1 MSALVKF
8 VAATIAAAALF
19 GGAAAQCDAETSKQF
34 CYTADNGGTPQNVN
48 TTDVAYVAAYLR
60 AYGAQTKA
68 GRQLTMTVA
77 DAADCAEWSLYTH
90 GTVLATAKH
99 IDSTLNSS
107 VLYAD
112 IANTIDGGAGATP
125 AQQAAA
131 ILGCGT
137 AGGSLGVVYDPTN
150 PQYNTATYLADDYT
164 PGGILIKI
172 VSSS

>member
-8 VAATIAAAALF
+8 VAAAAAAAALF
-19 GGAAAQCDAETSKQF
+19 GGAAAQCDGETSDLF
-34 CYTADNGGTPQNVN
+34 CYTTNNGGTQQNVS

-77 DAADCAEWSLYTH
+77 DAADCAEWTLYTH

-99 IDSTLNSS
+99 IDSALNSS
-107 VLYAD
+107 VLFAD

-131 ILGCGT
+131 IIGCST
-137 AGGSLGVVYDPTN
+137 TGGSLGVVYDPAN
-150 PQYNTATYLADDYT
+150 PQYNTAAYLANDYA

>member
-8 VAATIAAAALF
+8 VAAAAAAAALF
-19 GGAAAQCDAETSKQF
+19 GSAAAQCDGETSDLF
-34 CYTADNGGTPQNVN
+34 CYTTANGGTTQNVN

-77 DAADCAEWSLYTH
+77 DAPDCAEWTLYTH

-112 IANTIDGGAGATP
+112 IANTIDGGAGATA

-131 ILGCGT
+131 IIGCGT
-137 AGGSLGVVYDPTN
+137 AGGSKGVAYDPTN
-150 PQYNTATYLADDYT
+150 PQYNTAAYLADDYS